1 MGQLWEKSDKEG
13 KGFVTKE
20 ECNKMV
26 FSIMDKLG
34 DPKSFGK
41 TQFDKAYELVDK
53 AKTKKVSKE

>member
-1 MGQLWEKSDKEG
+1 
-13 KGFVTKE
+13 
-20 ECNKMV
+20 MV